1 MTAAATRK
9 IDFWAV
15 RDAYEIYFN
24 EDNEDLVPVFTRPS
38 DLSDESECLHFQAII
53 PNKYQF
59 TTNSMGEDIIKD
71 LKHPRAFVEANINI
85 KTRKLTFQAFYDGLN
100 DDEAEPEETYSAVR
114 ID

>member
-1 MTAAATRK
+1 MTAKTTRK

-15 RDAYEIYFN
+15 RDMYEIYFN
-24 EDNEDLVPVFTRPS
+24 ETNDDLTPVFTEPS
-38 DLSDESECLHFQAII
+38 DLSEESECLHFQAII

-59 TTNSMGEDIIKD
+59 TTNDKGEDIIKD

-85 KTRKLTFQAFYDGLN
+85 DTCVLTFQAFYDGLN
-100 DDEAEPEETYSAVR
+100 DDEAEPEEAYSAVR